1 MSDVLETE
9 REFPVKVHF
18 VYQKAEPMTRLYPGC
33 DASIE
38 IEAIE
43 ICGVEI
49 TGYLYMAVMAE
60 YEGSFKDEIKEKAE
74 K

>member
-9 REFPVKVHF
+9 IEFPVKVHF
-18 VYQKAEPMTRLYPGC
+18 VYQKAEPTTRCYPGS

-38 IEAIE
+38 IEAIV

-49 TGYLYMAVMAE
+49 TGDL
-60 YEGSFKDEIKEKAE
+60 
-74 K
+74 

>member
-1 MSDVLETE
+1 MSDVLKTE
-9 REFPVKVHF
+9 IKFPVTVHF
-18 VYQKAEPMTRLYPGC
+18 EFHKAEPMTRHCIGS
-33 DASIE
+33 DSSIE

-49 TGYLYMAVMAE
+49 TGDLYMAVETA
-60 YEGSFKDEIKEKAE
+60 YKDSLKDEIKERAE